1 MKTSKDNFEFQ
12 IKKQINE
19 REIAPSRD
27 LWAEIQAQTENS
39 GSKKSNLNWV
49 LLAACFVLLFGL
61 GAVLFFKNDSV
72 STVQM
77 AETEKKL
84 PLKEKTSVIQPENIN
99 SREIV
104 VKDEEERFVQTKS
117 SPSESKIEKE
127 IPLKTQLP
135 LIKEN
140 PSEIASQIIIQNQP
154 AKIMAKSDSVKVQK
168 KKRYVDPST
177 LLFSI
182 EHKDVIE
189 KSKDGSN
196 VATIDL
202 NTK

>member
-1 MKTSKDNFEFQ
+1 MNSYKDNFEYQ
-12 IKKQINE
+12 IKKQIDE

-27 LWAEIQAQTENS
+27 LWADIQAQTENIQP
-39 GSKKSNLNWV
+39 KKSNLNWV

-61 GAVLFFKNDSV
+61 GAVLFLNNDTE
-72 STVQM
+72 STVQI
-77 AETEKKL
+77 AETGKK
-84 PLKEKTSVIQPENIN
+84 PSLKEQDAEIQPEKIN
-99 SREIV
+99 SQEIIQKQKEV
-104 VKDEEERFVQTKS
+104 RFTQTNN
-117 SPSESKIEKE
+117 SPTELKMEKE
-127 IPLKTQLP
+127 ILIKNDLP

-140 PSEIASQIIIQNQP
+140 PSEIASQIIQNQP

-177 LLFSI
+177 LLFSV
-182 EHKDVIE
+182 EHKDVID

>member
-1 MKTSKDNFEFQ
+1 MNSFNNNFEKQF
-12 IKKQINE
+12 KKQIDE

-39 GSKKSNLNWV
+39 VSGKSKFNWV

-61 GAVLFFKNDSV
+61 GAILFLNNDSEPKV
-72 STVQM
+72 NM
-77 AETEKKL
+77 AEKVDL
-84 PLKEKTSVIQPENIN
+84 PSLKQKNTLVQPEITNPQ
-99 SREIV
+99 ET
-104 VKDEEERFVQTKS
+104 VKNNQEERFVQTENRS
-117 SPSESKIEKE
+117 SESKIEKG
-127 IPLKTQLP
+127 IQIKNDLP

-154 AKIMAKSDSVKVQK
+154 AKIMAKSDSVQVKK
-168 KKRYVDPST
+168 KKRFVDPST

-202 NTK
+202 NNK